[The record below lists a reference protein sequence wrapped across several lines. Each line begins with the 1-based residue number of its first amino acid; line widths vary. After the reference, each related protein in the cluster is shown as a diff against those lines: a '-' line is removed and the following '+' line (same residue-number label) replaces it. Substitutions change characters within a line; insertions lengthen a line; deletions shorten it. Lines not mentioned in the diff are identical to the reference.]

1 MSDGV
6 VIDANI
12 IPEFYRNYKL
22 RNGLVYRLIIW
33 LSNNVGIAI
42 NNQIAAE
49 WKRLC
54 SADLFLQWYTDELKL
69 GNIRNVECANIP
81 RAIIKKMITTY
92 GFPARSL
99 DIHYIRCAYSTESTK
114 YIMTYDHDF
123 YDPKC
128 QRSTVQAKIRA
139 RECRDGVFCK
149 FLLRQLGVN
158 VGMPLHCKADFG
170 MS

>member
-12 IPEFYRNYKL
+12 IPEFYTNYKVK
-22 RNGLVYRLIIW
+22 NGLVYHVIIW

-42 NNQIAAE
+42 NDQIAAE
-49 WKRLC
+49 WKEVC
-54 SADLFLQWYTDELKL
+54 SADLFLAWYTDQLKL
-69 GNIRNVECANIP
+69 GNIRNVECTNIS

-99 DIHYIRCAYSTESTK
+99 DIHYIRCAYSTKSVK
-114 YIMTYDHDF
+114 YIMTYNYDF

-128 QRSTVQAKIRA
+128 QRSTIHAKNKA
-139 RECRDGVFCK
+139 RECRDGRFCR
-149 FLLRQLGVN
+149 FLLRQLGIR

-170 MS
+170 IS